1 MVKLR
6 NVAFTLLGIN
16 ILIFFLQMFL
26 GDWFTM
32 QFLLNT
38 STIVSQPW
46 TLITSMFLH
55 SGPAH
60 LLFNMYAL
68 FLFGP
73 LVEQKIGSKRFL
85 YMYFLAGI
93 LAGLGFMLFQ
103 NFIVGIPALALGASG
118 AIMGVLGV
126 TIMLFPDLKV
136 LFLFFIPMSLRT
148 AGILFAIVDVF
159 GLFYN
164 TGIANMAHLVGLAV
178 GLLYGWDVIKKRK
191 QFNRN
196 FTKKKIVT
204 SSSDDGITLTSEDM
218 QEYLK
223 HGRL

>member
-1 MVKLR
+1 
-6 NVAFTLLGIN
+6 
-16 ILIFFLQMFL
+16 
-26 GDWFTM
+26 
-32 QFLLNT
+32 
-38 STIVSQPW
+38 
-46 TLITSMFLH
+46 
-55 SGPAH
+55 
-60 LLFNMYAL
+60 
-68 FLFGP
+68 
-73 LVEQKIGSKRFL
+73 
-85 YMYFLAGI
+85 MYFLAGI